1 MGIEIVLLNFVYA
14 FVGIMFGIGTMF
26 AGYKILDKL
35 THFATAKELE
45 KGNVAVGLMVLGI
58 FLGVGLCALTV
69 GLALN

>member
-14 FVGIMFGIGTMF
+14 FVGIMFGIGTMVV
-26 AGYKILDKL
+26 GYKILDKL
-35 THFATAKELE
+35 THFRTAYELE